1 MDVLVDTN
9 ILVRRINRQDPRYR
23 EARVVLKAPDER
35 GDRAW
40 IVPQNVVEFWS
51 VCTRP
56 AERNGFGLDP
66 TIADRVTARIE
77 SGFHLLPETHE
88 VYSVWRNL
96 VVRHSVLRLR
106 AYDARL
112 VAAAIVHKVG
122 AILTFNDADFRR
134 FPEVKILHTNQLVS
148 GG

>member
-1 MDVLVDTN
+1 
-9 ILVRRINRQDPRYR
+9 
-23 EARVVLKAPDER
+23 
-35 GDRAW
+35 
-40 IVPQNVVEFWS
+40 
-51 VCTRP
+51 
-56 AERNGFGLDP
+56 
-66 TIADRVTARIE
+66 VTARIE

-96 VVRHSVLRLR
+96 VVRHSVLGLR

>member
-23 EARVVLKAPDER
+23 EARAVLKALDER

-40 IVPQNVVEFWS
+40 IVPQNMVEFWS

-56 AERNGFGLDP
+56 VERNGFGLDP
-66 TIADRVTARIE
+66 TIADRMTARIE
-77 SGFHLLPETHE
+77 SGFHMLPETQE

-96 VVRHSVLRLR
+96 VVRHSVLGLR

-134 FPEVKILHTNQLVS
+134 FTEIKVLHPSRLVS

>member
-23 EARVVLKAPDER
+23 EARAALRMLEER
-35 GDRAW
+35 GDRAC
-40 IVPQNVVEFWS
+40 IVPQNVVEFWR

-56 AERNGFGLDP
+56 VERNGLGLAP
-66 TIADRVTARIE
+66 AMADRVTARIE

-88 VYSVWRNL
+88 VYSIWRKL
-96 VVRHSVLRLR
+96 VVRHSVLGLR

-112 VAAAIVHKVG
+112 VAAAIVHNVG

-134 FPEVKILHTNQLVS
+134 FHGVHILHPSTLVS